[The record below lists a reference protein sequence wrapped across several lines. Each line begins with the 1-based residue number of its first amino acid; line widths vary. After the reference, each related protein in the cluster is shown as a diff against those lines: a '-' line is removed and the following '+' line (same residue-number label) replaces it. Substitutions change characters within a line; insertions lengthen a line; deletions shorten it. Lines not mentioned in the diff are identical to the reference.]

1 MERFATYASIQ
12 NKQQRCCLL
21 RQSLTGWKELASLKV
36 TVALD
41 NPTPL
46 HFDDLNFGL
55 TALTTWTLNGA
66 RKGLSGGSHVMVDQ
80 EFEKALIV
88 LDSEKDSLTILG
100 DYRRILHCNAASTEG
115 ARRLIMTSYCSH
127 AIVKLFAAS
136 H

>member
-1 MERFATYASIQ
+1 MVHVRVFLEDHMSW
-12 NKQQRCCLL
+12 
-21 RQSLTGWKELASLKV
+21 LTK
-36 TVALD
+36 
-41 NPTPL
+41 
-46 HFDDLNFGL
+46 
-55 TALTTWTLNGA
+55 
-66 RKGLSGGSHVMVDQ
+66 

-127 AIVKLFAAS
+127 ALVKLFAAS